1 MDRYLEQYQAL
12 GPCEY
17 IEVGWGSDI
26 SKVRQAFPATTLDL
40 MINIP
45 NVQAMPRGE
54 LKDLLQA
61 MVSQG
66 APRSLIRDIYLA
78 DIGPDVP
85 DATVESFVS
94 AVDAAFV

>member
-1 MDRYLEQYQAL
+1 
-12 GPCEY
+12 
-17 IEVGWGSDI
+17 
-26 SKVRQAFPATTLDL
+26 
-40 MINIP
+40 
-45 NVQAMPRGE
+45 
-54 LKDLLQA
+54 